1 MFSLFFDQ
9 SEKQLEKAKSD
20 FEYARNLEGDSREK
34 RAVRVR
40 AAMRCKLVLDK
51 IFIEAAQMEAMF
63 QEESM
68 IAAAAGEA
76 APKKLEETAKESIC
90 YQVIKS
96 LNGLVISYV
105 PQPYAGEMAELGTK
119 FEKGEIN
126 ARQAIEL
133 SQKIADRLADE
144 LKMDLYLI
152 QPIEPLSF
160 MREKLDEFDSMRQ
173 SSADTGSGH
182 ADIAPFDKSNSSS
195 LSDAK
200 SPAKPPVVEKAVQKK
215 SNEPPAEDNYSW
227 D

>member
-1 MFSLFFDQ
+1 MFSFFDD
-9 SEKQLEKAKSD
+9 SAKKLEKAKSD
-20 FEYARNLEGDSREK
+20 FEYARNLEGDSSEK

-40 AAMRCKLVLDK
+40 TALRCKLVLDK
-51 IFIEAAQMEAMF
+51 IFIEATHLEALL
-63 QEESM
+63 QEEAM
-68 IAAAAGEA
+68 IAAAGGEA
-76 APKKLEETAKESIC
+76 SPEKLEKTAKESIC

-96 LNGLVISYV
+96 LNGLAIAYV

-133 SQKIADRLADE
+133 SQKIGDRLADE

-160 MREKLDEFDSMRQ
+160 MREKFDEIDAMRQ
-173 SSADTGSGH
+173 GSSGSSGAGVQAGPVDGSFKSNASSAE
-182 ADIAPFDKSNSSS
+182 
-195 LSDAK
+195 
-200 SPAKPPVVEKAVQKK
+200 KPPPVEKAVKK
-215 SNEPPAEDNYSW
+215 KRNETPPEDNFSW

>member
-1 MFSLFFDQ
+1 
-9 SEKQLEKAKSD
+9 
-20 FEYARNLEGDSREK
+20 
-34 RAVRVR
+34 
-40 AAMRCKLVLDK
+40 
-51 IFIEAAQMEAMF
+51 MEAVF

-76 APKKLEETAKESIC
+76 APQKREETAKESIC

-105 PQPYAGEMAELGTK
+105 PQPYAGEMADLGVK

-126 ARQAIEL
+126 ARQAIDL

-160 MREKLDEFDSMRQ
+160 MREKLDEFDAMRQ
-173 SSADTGSGH
+173 GSSGASEAGSAAGPVDSFK
-182 ADIAPFDKSNSSS
+182 ANTSNTE
-195 LSDAK
+195 
-200 SPAKPPVVEKAVQKK
+200 KPPPIEKAIKK
-215 SNEPPAEDNYSW
+215 KQNEAPPEDNYSW

>member
-1 MFSLFFDQ
+1 MFSIFFDQ

-20 FEYARNLEGDSREK
+20 FEYARDLQGDSREK

-51 IFIEAAQMEAMF
+51 IFIEAAQMEAVF

-76 APKKLEETAKESIC
+76 APQKLEETAKESIC

-105 PQPYAGEMAELGTK
+105 PQPYAGEMAELGVK

-160 MREKLDEFDSMRQ
+160 MREKLDEFNAMRQ
-173 SSADTGSGH
+173 GSAGTSETGNVTRPVDSFK
-182 ADIAPFDKSNSSS
+182 ANT
-195 LSDAK
+195 SDAE
-200 SPAKPPVVEKAVQKK
+200 KPPPVEKAVKK
-215 SNEPPAEDNYSW
+215 KQNEAPSEDNYSW

>member
-1 MFSLFFDQ
+1 MFSIFFDQ
-9 SEKQLEKAKSD
+9 SKKQLEKAKSD
-20 FEYARNLEGDSREK
+20 FEYARDLQGDSREK

-51 IFIEAAQMEAMF
+51 IFIEAAHMEAVF

-76 APKKLEETAKESIC
+76 APQRLEETAKESIC
-90 YQVIKS
+90 YQVTKS
-96 LNGLVISYV
+96 LNGQVISYV

-133 SQKIADRLADE
+133 SQKIGDRLADE

-160 MREKLDEFDSMRQ
+160 MREKFDEIDAMRQ
-173 SSADTGSGH
+173 GSSGSSGAGVQAGPVDGSFKSNASSAE
-182 ADIAPFDKSNSSS
+182 
-195 LSDAK
+195 
-200 SPAKPPVVEKAVQKK
+200 KPPPVEKAVKK
-215 SNEPPAEDNYSW
+215 KRNETSPEDNFSW

>member
-1 MFSLFFDQ
+1 MFSIFGSQ
-9 SEKQLEKAKSD
+9 SKKQLEQAKSH
-20 FEYARNLEGDSREK
+20 FEYARDLQGDSKEY

-76 APKKLEETAKESIC
+76 SPKKLEEITKESVC
-90 YQVIKS
+90 FQVIKS
-96 LNGLVISYV
+96 LNGLVMAYV
-105 PQPYAGEMAELGTK
+105 PQPYAGEMAQLGVQ
-119 FEKGEIN
+119 FETGLIN
-126 ARQAIEL
+126 IRQAVEL

-144 LKMDLYLI
+144 LQMDRYLI

-160 MREKLDEFDSMRQ
+160 MRERVDEFDAMRRDPEEA
-173 SSADTGSGH
+173 SEEV
-182 ADIAPFDKSNSSS
+182 DKRQ
-195 LSDAK
+195 DKGTA
-200 SPAKPPVVEKAVQKK
+200 AKPPPVESAPKK
-215 SNEPPAEDNYSW
+215 NKESAPQDSHSW

>member
-1 MFSLFFDQ
+1 MFSIFFDQ
-9 SEKQLEKAKSD
+9 SEKQLEKARSD
-20 FEYARNLEGDSREK
+20 FEYARDLEGDSREK

-40 AAMRCKLVLDK
+40 MAMRCKLVLDK
-51 IFIEAAQMEAMF
+51 IFIEAAQMEAVF

-76 APKKLEETAKESIC
+76 APQKLEETAKESIC

-105 PQPYAGEMAELGTK
+105 PQPYAGEMADLGVK
-119 FEKGEIN
+119 FEKGIIN

-160 MREKLDEFDSMRQ
+160 MREKLDELDAMRQ
-173 SSADTGSGH
+173 GSSGASEAGSAAGPVDSFK
-182 ADIAPFDKSNSSS
+182 ANTSNTE
-195 LSDAK
+195 
-200 SPAKPPVVEKAVQKK
+200 KPPPIEKAIKK
-215 SNEPPAEDNYSW
+215 KQNEAPPEDNYSW

>member
-105 PQPYAGEMAELGTK
+105 PQPYAAEMAELGAK

-173 SSADTGSGH
+173 GSSGSSSGQSHSGPVDSFDTPASGH
-182 ADIAPFDKSNSSS
+182 SKAAE
-195 LSDAK
+195 
-200 SPAKPPVVEKAVQKK
+200 KPPSVEKAVRKK
-215 SNEPPAEDNYSW
+215 SNDPPAEDNYSW

>member
-1 MFSLFFDQ
+1 MFSLFSDQ

-51 IFIEAAQMEAMF
+51 IFIEATHMEAVF

-173 SSADTGSGH
+173 GSSG
-182 ADIAPFDKSNSSS
+182 SSS
-195 LSDAK
+195 NQSQSD
-200 SPAKPPVVEKAVQKK
+200 SVQSFDTPASSHSKAVEKIPPVEKAVRKK
-215 SNEPPAEDNYSW
+215 SNQPPAEDNYSW